1 MPALFDQLAFWHWW
15 ILAVLLGIVEMIMPG
30 FFCIWLAGAAA
41 LTGVIALI
49 FAGLYWEVQVVVFAI
64 LSMLSLIAWH
74 RVGRRLINRGGET
87 TLNRRGEQ
95 LIGRTVVLTEAIVN
109 GRGAA
114 RVNDSIWRVEGV
126 DLPAGSNVTVTGVEG
141 TILRVQ
147 SAGIVSASQQ

>member
-30 FFCIWLAGAAA
+30 FFCIWLAGAATI
-41 LTGVIALI
+41 TGVIVLV
-49 FAGLYWEVQVVVFAI
+49 FGTLSWEVQVVIFAV

-74 RVGRRLINRGGET
+74 RIGRQLIKTGGST

-114 RVNDSIWRVEGV
+114 RVNDSIWRVEGT

-141 TILRVQ
+141 TILRVEP
-147 SAGIVSASQQ
+147 ATR